1 MSWYE
6 AAVSVV
12 SAVAGGFMGG
22 WVVAFRMGRW
32 RQRVEDHLE
41 NIERR
46 LASGDR
52 TLYNV
57 PIIDTRLEALVEELK
72 ALRTERRE
80 DVRRFVTHEECDRR
94 HGTDSNEA
102 DSACLQ
108 SN

>member
-6 AAVSVV
+6 ALVSVI

-57 PIIDTRLEALVEELK
+57 PIIDTRLEALVQELK
-72 ALRTERRE
+72 ALREERRE
-80 DVRRFVTHEECDRR
+80 DIRRFVTHEECDRR
-94 HGTDSNEA
+94 HGA
-102 DSACLQ
+102 DSKDGDSPCSK